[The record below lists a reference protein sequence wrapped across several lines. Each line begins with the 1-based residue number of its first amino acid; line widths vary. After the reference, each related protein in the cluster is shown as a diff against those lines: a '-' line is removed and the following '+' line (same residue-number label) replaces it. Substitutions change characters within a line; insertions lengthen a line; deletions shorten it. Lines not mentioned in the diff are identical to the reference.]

1 MKETTLSSH
10 KMRCPLC
17 GKRVFD
23 ITELP
28 GEQVAITLKCPSCHQ
43 VVTVR
48 CTREATLRLKV
59 RPINR
64 PFTYKA
70 VGAPLR
76 QRKEP

>member
-48 CTREATLRLKV
+48 CTGEATLRLQM
-59 RPINR
+59 RPMR
-64 PFTYKA
+64 PVTYKA
-70 VGAPLR
+70 VGASIR
-76 QRKEP
+76 QHKEP

>member
-48 CTREATLRLKV
+48 CTGEATLRLQM
-59 RPINR
+59 RPMTR
-64 PFTYKA
+64 PVTYKA
-70 VGAPLR
+70 VGASIR
-76 QRKEP
+76 QHKEP

>member
-23 ITELP
+23 ISELP
-28 GEQVAITLKCPSCHQ
+28 GERVAITLKCPSCHQ
-43 VVTVR
+43 VVAVR
-48 CTREATLRLKV
+48 CTREAMLRLKV
-59 RPINR
+59 RPMTR
-64 PFTYKA
+64 PITYKA
-70 VGAPLR
+70 VGTPLR

>member
-23 ITELP
+23 ISELP
-28 GEQVAITLKCPSCHQ
+28 GERVAITLKCPSCHQ

-48 CTREATLRLKV
+48 CTGEATLRLQM
-59 RPINR
+59 RPMTR
-64 PFTYKA
+64 PVTYKA
-70 VGAPLR
+70 VGASIR
-76 QRKEP
+76 QHKEP

>member
-23 ITELP
+23 ISELP
-28 GEQVAITLKCPSCHQ
+28 GEQVAITLKCPGCHQ

-64 PFTYKA
+64 PFAYKA